1 MGDRALAE
9 IIRRAASGDE
19 HAARTL
25 AERYENALRA
35 QIHRRIGQDLRPR
48 IGTSDIFS
56 ATMMAVLTELPS
68 LEYRGEAA
76 FVGWMRAIA
85 ERQIL
90 MAARYHG
97 ARKRDVRRE
106 RFEGSS
112 PGHIGNRTSP
122 SEGAV
127 RAEITQLIREA
138 VIDLPAPERR
148 VVELHSFEGASFARV
163 AKEMGLSG
171 PARARYV
178 FQRALKLLGRM
189 LDDDGA

>member
-9 IIRRAASGDE
+9 ILQLVASGDE
-19 HAARTL
+19 AAARVLT
-25 AERYENALRA
+25 ERYEASLRA
-35 QIHRRIGQDLRPR
+35 QIHRRIGHDLRPR
-48 IGTSDIFS
+48 VGTSDIFS
-56 ATMMAVLTELPS
+56 ATMLAVFTELPAFQ
-68 LEYRGEAA
+68 YRGEAA

-90 MAARYHG
+90 MAARFHS

-106 RFEGSS
+106 RFEGTS
-112 PGHIGNRTSP
+112 PGHVGNRTSP

-127 RAEITQLIREA
+127 RAEITQLIRES
-138 VIDLPAPERR
+138 VIHLPALERR
-148 VVELHSFEGASFARV
+148 VVELHSFEGLSFARV

-171 PARARYV
+171 PARARYL

-189 LDDDGA
+189 LDDDSA